1 MFTKLRCA
9 RAPLLSNHKK
19 SINGEI
25 FVLLS
30 ICTLK
35 QQCCKHD
42 SLMLFLAA
50 SFSLRLVK
58 VSLESNHFN
67 LMLNLAQ
74 KVIFSSWNWPSSRT
88 SMLSVTSVRL
98 VKLLIGGYSF
108 LYRLKSTMTSS
119 QLDSSLRSSQSATS
133 SQRFSRG
140 MHNPELHPNSW
151 SLHWVKSRFL
161 SVNLIQTKFVNS
173 QLVDHWFFYQGGT
186 LH

>member
-1 MFTKLRCA
+1 
-9 RAPLLSNHKK
+9 
-19 SINGEI
+19 
-25 FVLLS
+25 
-30 ICTLK
+30 
-35 QQCCKHD
+35 
-42 SLMLFLAA
+42 MLFLAA

-74 KVIFSSWNWPSSRT
+74 KVIFSSWIWPSSRT

-173 QLVDHWFFYQGGT
+173 QLVDHGLFFYQGGT
-186 LH
+186 LHWKWHSTKNLDRFIYFLLSSSTIGWLEKG